1 MVRATLVSL
10 VVAGALLAGAGTAL
24 ADSAGLSVTAG
35 DGRVDPVAYIPRTIT
50 VSGTATGS
58 KRLFVKHRAA
68 GGAPCASSAFTDTG
82 TFVDGSFYN
91 VPVSGAFTFQKELT
105 WREPGT
111 WMVCFW
117 LASTETSVTTPIA
130 QMVAVRA
137 PAASIGAA
145 IAPNPPRA
153 GDLAQ
158 VTVAGVSEAT
168 RRVYAKLRPAD
179 GMPCAPTF
187 DADPGGA
194 MISGWSV
201 TGPYSLN
208 ANINDPTLGTFTV
221 CLWLAGESDDALPV
235 AGPIAQTFTVVRGRS
250 IIVSSTTVLNCRA
263 RATLTKVR
271 IRSKVKSVCLRYRF
285 RSAPLK
291 GERLS
296 VTYVTPSHRTYK
308 TVTVTSKGGSSQ
320 TLTTAAL
327 PVKAYR
333 HRKGLW
339 RVLLQIDN
347 HQVSNRVFRVG

>member
-1 MVRATLVSL
+1 MVRAALVSL
-10 VVAGALLAGAGTAL
+10 VVSGALLVGAGIAR
-24 ADSAGLSVTAG
+24 ADSAGLSVTAD

-58 KRLFVKHRAA
+58 KRLFIKHRAA
-68 GGAPCASSAFTDTG
+68 GGTPCASSAFTDAG

-91 VPVSGAFTFQKELT
+91 VPVNGAFTFQKVLT

-117 LASTETSVTTPIA
+117 LASTETSVTTPIS

-137 PAASIGAA
+137 PAASIGASL
-145 IAPNPPRA
+145 APNPPRA

-158 VTVAGVSEAT
+158 VTVAGASEAT

-179 GMPCAPTF
+179 GTPCATTF

-201 TGPYSLN
+201 TGPFSIN
-208 ANINDPTLGTFTV
+208 ANINNPTEGTFTV

-235 AGPIAQTFTVVRGRS
+235 AGPIAQSFTVVRARA
-250 IIVSSTTVLNCRA
+250 IVVSSTTLLNCRA
-263 RATLTKVR
+263 RATLRQVKV
-271 IRSKVKSVCLRYRF
+271 RSKVRSVCLRYRF

-296 VTYVTPSHRTYK
+296 LTYVTPSHRTYK
-308 TVTVTSKGGSSQ
+308 TVAVTSKGGTSQ
-320 TLTTAAL
+320 TLATAAL

-339 RVLLQIDN
+339 RVLLQVDN
-347 HQVSNRVFRVG
+347 HQVSNRVFRVR